1 MIVHLLPQPQVGA
14 NPSPLSRYA
23 ERDTTR
29 REHLAELQEFHFRPR
44 RK

>member
-1 MIVHLLPQPQVGA
+1 MGLVGA

-29 REHLAELQEFHFRPR
+29 REHLALLSKKP
-44 RK
+44 KA